1 MSLPKPKVFFIAVYR
16 EDVPG
21 PQYRV
26 FTSISG
32 LTRFVETELD
42 IEARNVAAGPIDVF
56 VVNVE
61 ALECGRYDLG
71 PLLSLYG
78 RVPAKKKG
86 RAKGGS

>member
-1 MSLPKPKVFFIAVYR
+1 MSLPNPKVFFIAVYR

-21 PQYRV
+21 PQHKV

-42 IEARNVAAGPIDVF
+42 NEEHNLGLGPFDVF

-61 ALECGRYDLG
+61 AMECGRYDLG

-78 RVPAKKKG
+78 RAPAKKKA
-86 RAKGGS
+86 RAKSGS